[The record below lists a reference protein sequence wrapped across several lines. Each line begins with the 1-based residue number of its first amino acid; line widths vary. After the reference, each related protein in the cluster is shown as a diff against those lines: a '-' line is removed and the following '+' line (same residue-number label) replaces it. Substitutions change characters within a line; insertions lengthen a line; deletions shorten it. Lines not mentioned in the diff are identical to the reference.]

1 MPYSKRMNF
10 TTDFMNIRSNLV
22 FNQRKIHF
30 VFYILKV
37 IFTFVEIS
45 SSGCDEKKR
54 VQHLIAA
61 KL

>member
-1 MPYSKRMNF
+1 MPYSKRTNF

-37 IFTFVEIS
+37 KHVIFTFVEIS
-45 SSGCDEKKR
+45 SSGCDK
-54 VQHLIAA
+54 
-61 KL
+61 